1 MEVKNDDWK
10 RLLEEFFCRKMA
22 DYLTKRGWG
31 GSADMA
37 KNGGFSSFEEN
48 LVHGCV
54 LFTVESEGT
63 HRLLTLWE
71 DRMFGKD
78 LVLA

>member
-1 MEVKNDDWK
+1 
-10 RLLEEFFCRKMA
+10 MA

-37 KNGGFSSFEEN
+37 KNGCFSSFEEN

-54 LFTVESEGT
+54 HFTVESEST
-63 HRLLTLWE
+63 HRLLTFCE
-71 DRMFGKD
+71 DRMFGKN

>member
-1 MEVKNDDWK
+1 MKENDLWK
-10 RLLEEFFCRKMA
+10 ENLCFRKMA

-31 GSADMA
+31 GSADLA
-37 KNGGFSSFEEN
+37 KNGCFSSFEEN

-54 LFTVESEGT
+54 HFTVESEST
-63 HRLLTLWE
+63 HRLLTFCE
-71 DRMFGKD
+71 DRMFGKN